1 MKHIRHTEEEMKAI
15 YAQWQQ
21 SGLNKK
27 EYCQQAGIEPSK
39 FFYWAKKFRANGEPP
54 SSGFLELDLSSQTNT
69 HTNSGNVFL
78 EIEYPSGARLKLY
91 GQAEASWVK
100 SLLEAN

>member
-1 MKHIRHTEEEMKAI
+1 MKHIRHTEEEMKAM

-27 EYCQQAGIEPSK
+27 EYCQQAGIVPSK
-39 FFYWAKKFRANGEPP
+39 FFYWAKKFRENGASP
-54 SSGFLELDLSSQTNT
+54 SSDFLELDLSSHPN
-69 HTNSGNVFL
+69 NGNVFL

>member
-39 FFYWAKKFRANGEPP
+39 FFYWAKKFRENGVSP
-54 SSGFLELDLSSQTNT
+54 SSDFLELDLSS
-69 HTNSGNVFL
+69 HANSGDVFL

-91 GQAEASWVK
+91 QKAEASWIK